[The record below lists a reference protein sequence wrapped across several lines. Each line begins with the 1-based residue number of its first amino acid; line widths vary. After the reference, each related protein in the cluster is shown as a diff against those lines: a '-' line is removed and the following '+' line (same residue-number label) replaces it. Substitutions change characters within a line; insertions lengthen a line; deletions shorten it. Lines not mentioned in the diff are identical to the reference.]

1 MPKESILRTLA
12 MAALLCGVHTLAG
25 AAEPMSLVN
34 RAGEQRMLSQRMVKF
49 YCQVGLEVVPAQSR
63 AGLAD
68 SMRRFETNLEV
79 LGPAAARTPDTTRAF
94 ERLALAWDPIRAAAS
109 RSATPASARALSRLA
124 EDVLAAAER
133 LTRAMEDASGQPI
146 GQAINL
152 AGRQRMLS
160 QRVAKAYM
168 LRSWGI
174 DSAALREEMGAAANE
189 FNGALATLMARPEN
203 TEEIRGELQD
213 LALQWEWLQS
223 AVSNEGATSYRL
235 IVAEASE
242 AILASADR
250 ITRLY
255 DRIARR

>member
-1 MPKESILRTLA
+1 
-12 MAALLCGVHTLAG
+12 
-25 AAEPMSLVN
+25 MSLVN

-49 YCQVGLEVVPAQSR
+49 YCQVGLGVVPAQSR
-63 AGLAD
+63 NGLTE
-68 SMRRFETNLEV
+68 SMQRFEANLDV
-79 LGPAAARTPDTTRAF
+79 LGPAAARTPNTARAY
-94 ERLALAWDPIRAAAS
+94 ERLARAWKPIRAAAT
-109 RSATPASARALSRLA
+109 RTATPASAQALSRLA

-133 LTRAMEDASGQPI
+133 LTRAMEDASGEPI
-146 GQAINL
+146 SQAINM

-174 DSAALREEMGAAANE
+174 DSAVVREEMGAAANE
-189 FNGALATLMARPEN
+189 FSGALAQLMARPEN
-203 TEEIRGELQD
+203 SEEIRGELQD
-213 LALQWEWLQS
+213 LALQWDWLQS
-223 AVSNEGATSYRL
+223 AVSAEGATSYRL

-255 DRIARR
+255 DGIARR

>member
-1 MPKESILRTLA
+1 
-12 MAALLCGVHTLAG
+12 MAALLCGVHALAW
-25 AAEPMSLVN
+25 ADEPMSLVN

-49 YCQVGLEVVPAQSR
+49 YCQVGLGVVPAQSR
-63 AGLAD
+63 AGMLD
-68 SMRRFETNLEV
+68 SMQRFEANLDV
-79 LGPAAARTPDTTRAF
+79 LGSAAKRTPATAQAYG
-94 ERLALAWDPIRAAAS
+94 RLALAWRPVRAVAAK
-109 RSATPASARALSRLA
+109 SATPESARAFSRLA
-124 EDVLAAAER
+124 EDVLAAAEA
-133 LTRAMEDASGQPI
+133 LTRAMEDASGQLI
-146 GQAINL
+146 SQAVNL

-168 LRSWGI
+168 LRAWGV
-174 DSAALREEMGAAANE
+174 DSAAVREEMAAATSE
-189 FNGALATLMARPEN
+189 FNGALALLLARPEN

-223 AVSNEGATSYRL
+223 AVSAEGATSYRL

>member
-1 MPKESILRTLA
+1 
-12 MAALLCGVHTLAG
+12 MAALLCGVHALAWAG
-25 AAEPMSLVN
+25 EPMSLVN

-49 YCQVGLEVVPAQSR
+49 YCQVGLGVVPAQSR
-63 AGLAD
+63 AGMLD
-68 SMRRFETNLEV
+68 SMQRFEANLDV
-79 LGPAAARTPDTTRAF
+79 LGPAAKRTPATAQAYG
-94 ERLALAWDPIRAAAS
+94 RLALAWRPVRAAAAK
-109 RSATPASARALSRLA
+109 SATPESARALSRLA
-124 EDVLAAAER
+124 EDVLAAAEA
-133 LTRAMEDASGQPI
+133 LTRAMEDASGQLI
-146 GQAINL
+146 SQAVNL

-168 LRSWGI
+168 LRSWGV
-174 DSAALREEMGAAANE
+174 DSAAVREEMAAATSE
-189 FNGALATLMARPEN
+189 FNGALALLLARPEN
-203 TEEIRGELQD
+203 TDEIRGELQD

-223 AVSNEGATSYRL
+223 AVSAEGATSYRL